1 MKLKERSYKMK
12 AYNHNGIEF
21 DDVVQNPQDW
31 VDNDGCGE
39 MWSQIC
45 GECQDKHSD
54 KVVGL
59 LDDYGSG
66 ICGVEG
72 CENEDDSVV
81 YIDFPVKVNNK
92 GEIK

>member
-1 MKLKERSYKMK
+1 
-12 AYNHNGIEF
+12 
-21 DDVVQNPQDW
+21 
-31 VDNDGCGE
+31 
-39 MWSQIC
+39 
-45 GECQDKHSD
+45 
-54 KVVGL
+54 VVGL

>member
-1 MKLKERSYKMK
+1 MNNRRKESVMKT
-12 AYNHNGIEF
+12 YNHNGIEF

-45 GECQDKHSD
+45 GECQDKYSD

-66 ICGVEG
+66 ICGVKG
-72 CENEDDSVV
+72 CGNEDDSVV

-92 GEIK
+92 GETK